1 MPVIVDMVREFVDE
15 IQCFDDFNSGA
26 DCGFC
31 GREDVWLNFL
41 GECRE
46 CVGKSMKQEE
56 ETNGN
61 GNR

>member
-1 MPVIVDMVREFVDE
+1 MPVTVDMVREFVDE
-15 IQCFDDFNSGA
+15 GECFNDFNLCS

-31 GREDVWLNFL
+31 GREEVWLNFL
-41 GECRE
+41 GECRDCLGE
-46 CVGKSMKQEE
+46 SMKQEE